1 MTTLKEL
8 VDEQKWN
15 GFSDVEVIKQ
25 FFTLNDMEE
34 DAIDLIG
41 ELSKS
46 KVRKL
51 KRKNYMAE
59 EWITILPSAELY
71 KMYDLKTADRLHMLE
86 LDYLINGGKLSESKL
101 KCAKE
106 NAPNIKEPNPY
117 FRPLIDYLEENGI
130 KFKECKGR

>member
-101 KCAKE
+101 KWAKE

>member
-34 DAIDLIG
+34 DAIDLIS

-46 KVRKL
+46 KVCKL
-51 KRKNYMAE
+51 KQKNYMAE
-59 EWITILPSAELY
+59 EWVTILPSKYLY
-71 KMYDLKTADRLHMLE
+71 EEYDLDTADRLHMLE
-86 LDYLINGGKLSESKL
+86 LDYLMNGGELSKNKLRW
-101 KCAKE
+101 ARE
-106 NAPNIKEPNPY
+106 NATYIKEPNPY

-130 KFKECKGR
+130 KFKERKGR

>member
-1 MTTLKEL
+1 MVALKEL

-59 EWITILPSAELY
+59 EWITILPSTELY

-86 LDYLINGGKLSESKL
+86 LDYLINGGELSESKL
-101 KCAKE
+101 KWAKE

-117 FRPLIDYLEENGI
+117 FRPLIDYLEEKGI